1 MLRNKR
7 RELFFTCVLKRS
19 TSEGICFSTG
29 SPLYDVNPDLYGEY
43 LSLNV
48 DSDNSNID
56 FDLAVEAAEYY
67 GVDKKQ
73 AVNEVELI
81 KDTVKNNWRKL
92 AKKYAIGKSE
102 TDRYASAFRLC
113 E

>member
-1 MLRNKR
+1 MCRKPSLKSFLNLVLHSLPSDLIDAVRNV
-7 RELFFTCVLKRS
+7 F
-19 TSEGICFSTG
+19 I
-29 SPLYDVNPDLYGEY
+29 EY

-48 DSDNSNID
+48 DSDNSIID